1 MDGLRYFDHLLT
13 RIEQLVN
20 SNTRKADRMQEL
32 RANNRKLNAR
42 LQEALAEVDKL
53 RKEKNN
59 EGDQELP

>member
-1 MDGLRYFDHLLT
+1 MDGVKCFDHLLT

-20 SNTRKADRMQEL
+20 SNTRKADRLQEL
-32 RANNRKLNAR
+32 TAHNRKLNAT

>member
-1 MDGLRYFDHLLT
+1 MDGVKYFDHLLT

-20 SNTRKADRMQEL
+20 SNTRKADKLQEL
-32 RANNRKLNAR
+32 TAHNRKLNAR

-59 EGDQELP
+59 EGNQELS